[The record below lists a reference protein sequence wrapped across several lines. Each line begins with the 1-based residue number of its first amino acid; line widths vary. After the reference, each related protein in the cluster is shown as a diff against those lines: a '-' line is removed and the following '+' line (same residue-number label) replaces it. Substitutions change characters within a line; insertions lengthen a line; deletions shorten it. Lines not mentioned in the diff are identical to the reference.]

1 SSIPRESWRGS
12 VAMIR
17 LLMRLVLLT
26 TSASAECAWV
36 PWGSG
41 IQQGR
46 PIPAFAVDSFTTLRE
61 CKEAANRLAKP
72 RDPKTGDLT
81 NGSCRPDTVD
91 PRGPKGK

>member
-1 SSIPRESWRGS
+1 MTRRWPCIAITVLCCLLA
-12 VAMIR
+12 VA
-17 LLMRLVLLT
+17 

-36 PWGSG
+36 LWGSG

-61 CKEAANRLAKP
+61 CKEAATRLAKP

-81 NGSCRPDTVD
+81 NGVCLPDTVD
-91 PRGPKGK
+91 PREPKGTK